1 MSTSQLN
8 RPLPIPP
15 PPPLPLDD
23 EQDNRKKI
31 WIIIGSVLLGLFIA
45 FLLAFWLTNNHMVG
59 TGAGDREGGD
69 DVVIAQLSMQN
80 SGTNSNTDLDANP
93 SLAGDADVSSIGT
106 GNNTPSAAAES
117 TPQDAPGA
125 STTISEDSAPNQ
137 ETAFL
142 VYDDNTQSIPTTN
155 PQSPSVEGGPSSA
168 GKGNLITDSR
178 GMNPFL
184 GDGKPAKSTVYVIDI
199 SGSMQQGNRMSR
211 MLDALIEAI
220 DRQKSE
226 QKIKVIAFHDVPFP
240 DPVAKSLYAATGA
253 NKTKVKNWLRGPLDA
268 GGTQPTDAM
277 LMAIAMQPEVIYFL
291 TDGEFDPYCVEAVR
305 DANKKNSKP
314 CVINCIGLVEDV
326 QNLRDIA
333 SQNKGT
339 YWQAR

>member
-1 MSTSQLN
+1 MNTSQLN
-8 RPLPIPP
+8 RSLPIPP

-93 SLAGDADVSSIGT
+93 SRAGDADVSSIGT

-142 VYDDNTQSIPTTN
+142 VYDDNTQSTPTTN
-155 PQSPSVEGGPSSA
+155 PQSPSVEGGPS
-168 GKGNLITDSR
+168 
-178 GMNPFL
+178 
-184 GDGKPAKSTVYVIDI
+184 STVYVIDI

-211 MLDALIEAI
+211 MLDALTEAI
-220 DRQKSE
+220 DRQKPE

-240 DPVAKSLYAATGA
+240 DPVAKSLYSATGA